1 MVLMLRGGTDRGG
14 RWSVAFFF
22 CMLCSCFALLQM
34 TFIHHMSSQIN
45 KINTPLI
52 LFFVAARRQI
62 TTTAEITIYA
72 EPNFDLIVTAQE
84 IGINTF
90 AVDPSD
96 PNADAGTASMTVTFT
111 TLLQTPFELSS
122 LDARTGGEGTAP
134 TTATVST
141 DSPVVGTNTVRQPG
155 HQFTYEI
162 STPSNPCDFSLTY
175 DLKGTVGCGKRLV
188 VFP

>member
-1 MVLMLRGGTDRGG
+1 
-14 RWSVAFFF
+14 
-22 CMLCSCFALLQM
+22 M